1 MKTENTEKI
10 NVTTEIMNDVMD
22 RLWAQMVE
30 NLEADNELS
39 ERIMQHLEESC
50 GLKRIGDK

>member
-1 MKTENTEKI
+1 MKTDNTEKI
-10 NVTTEIMNDVMD
+10 EITTDVMNAAMD

-50 GLKRIGDK
+50 GLKKICDK

>member
-10 NVTTEIMNDVMD
+10 NVTTEMMNAAMD

-50 GLKRIGDK
+50 GLKKIGDK

>member
-10 NVTTEIMNDVMD
+10 EITTEMMNYAMD
-22 RLWAQMVE
+22 RLWAQMVG

-50 GLKRIGDK
+50 GLKKIGDK